1 VFVEDIFDNYKT
13 PVYERKTAP
22 KNSIVQENLW
32 VSDTTSFGTRVGF
45 ITNIATECL
54 AMLELYPENSEE
66 HSEILNRLKFCNCL
80 QSMSIDAAKGIEVMS
95 VPESWTKWN
104 KVDEGASEEEKHLAD
119 LYNRILCLQRPYF
132 MRYVYPA
139 TYGKKYK
146 KHVETH
152 ENLSQLR
159 LGKSLSEVLD
169 PRERTRTEEE
179 LEIYNSFIKFNPLL
193 DTPSVMNRICHH
205 VEKETADIKHSIKNL
220 KDFDYSIYL
229 HPDVALDERKLHEMK
244 ILLQKFSAHRKS
256 SRENINDWE
265 DGGEEP
271 VEEYWKELR
280 RESYHISSNAQELAN
295 LAIEVC
301 YGNGRKGSKEFCWKL
316 FGEEICEN
324 LLVRNMYM
332 ISVPVADKN
341 GTIEYTG
348 KKYSEKMFCLKEE
361 EHGL

>member
-1 VFVEDIFDNYKT
+1 MKERPKKKSIWQIYTIVFFV
-13 PVYERKTAP
+13 
-22 KNSIVQENLW
+22 
-32 VSDTTSFGTRVGF
+32 
-45 ITNIATECL
+45 
-54 AMLELYPENSEE
+54 
-66 HSEILNRLKFCNCL
+66 CN
-80 QSMSIDAAKGIEVMS
+80 D
-95 VPESWTKWN
+95 P
-104 KVDEGASEEEKHLAD
+104 
-119 LYNRILCLQRPYF
+119 
-132 MRYVYPA
+132 RYVYPA